1 MSRQGSQG
9 SRTLGQSQLGCLS
22 LPRSFPPASERVR
35 GGKQAAVQKAGVE
48 CFVLHFLSRHLAVS
62 SFLFPCMGHS
72 CSTDL
77 FPLHVVKQK

>member
-1 MSRQGSQG
+1 MSKAGVPGKQNPWAESTGMPVPSPLI
-9 SRTLGQSQLGCLS
+9 S
-22 LPRSFPPASERVR
+22 PASERVR

-48 CFVLHFLSRHLAVS
+48 CFVLHFLSVS
-62 SFLFPCMGHS
+62 SFLFPCMSHS